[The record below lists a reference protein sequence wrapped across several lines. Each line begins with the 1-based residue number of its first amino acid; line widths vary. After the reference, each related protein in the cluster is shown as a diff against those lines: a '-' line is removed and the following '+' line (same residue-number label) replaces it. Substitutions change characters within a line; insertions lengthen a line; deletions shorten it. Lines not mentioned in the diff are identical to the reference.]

1 MAAFRAGRAPL
12 PPSPSSL
19 TGLSPP
25 SKIAKGDDLPERM
38 EVVADVQEPPP
49 SLDAP
54 VAPSPSVGELVAA
67 GDTLRPSVTEASGG
81 VDEGLSA
88 QVGALLSAV
97 TALGER
103 LSSLKGAIL
112 RPPAAKADNSRRP
125 STAARGA
132 LAVPTSTA
140 VVNKKKEKKKKRDGG
155 KVASVPPSLVSAA
168 PARRKKPAATL
179 SALTDGIWAQVVRR
193 KCKRLAASQ
202 KAASPSPPATSSYQ
216 RESRGTEGRFGTFE
230 EEGEGQTPLSPQ
242 NGSYHADHS

>member
-1 MAAFRAGRAPL
+1 
-12 PPSPSSL
+12 
-19 TGLSPP
+19 
-25 SKIAKGDDLPERM
+25 M

-54 VAPSPSVGELVAA
+54 EPPSSSVGELVAA
-67 GDTLRPSVTEASGG
+67 GDTLRSSVTVVSGG

-140 VVNKKKEKKKKRDGG
+140 VVNKKKEKKKKRGDGG
-155 KVASVPPSLVSAA
+155 KVASVP
-168 PARRKKPAATL
+168 
-179 SALTDGIWAQVVRR
+179 
-193 KCKRLAASQ
+193 
-202 KAASPSPPATSSYQ
+202 SS
-216 RESRGTEGRFGTFE
+216 
-230 EEGEGQTPLSPQ
+230 
-242 NGSYHADHS
+242 